1 MPEYEFTVSLNRGVT
16 KAEIDQLYEAGLGDT
31 GIETGPRGTLL
42 DVTRDAWS
50 EEAAID
56 SVRVDV
62 ARVPGLRVTSVGLV
76 VSREFRQQLTGFM
89 NDNDELL
96 RRLTDD

>member
-16 KAEIDQLYEAGLGDT
+16 KAEIDLLYEAGLGDT

-42 DVTRDAWS
+42 DVTRSAWTA
-50 EEAAID
+50 EAAID
-56 SVRVDV
+56 SVRDDV

-76 VSREFRQQLTGFM
+76 VGSDLP
-89 NDNDELL
+89 DDLL
-96 RRLTDD
+96 GEAGD